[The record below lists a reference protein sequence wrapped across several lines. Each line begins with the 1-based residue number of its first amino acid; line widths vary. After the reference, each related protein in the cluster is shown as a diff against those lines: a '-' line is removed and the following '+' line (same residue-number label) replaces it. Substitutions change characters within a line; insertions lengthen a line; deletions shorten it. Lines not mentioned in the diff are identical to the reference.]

1 MDLLRIDVLADRH
14 ADIDKSDVEQE
25 SAVLA
30 SPGKKSDHG
39 GQAKE

>member
-1 MDLLRIDVLADRH
+1 MDLLRIGSLAGRH

-25 SAVLA
+25 SSVLA
-30 SPGKKSDHG
+30 APDKKVDQG